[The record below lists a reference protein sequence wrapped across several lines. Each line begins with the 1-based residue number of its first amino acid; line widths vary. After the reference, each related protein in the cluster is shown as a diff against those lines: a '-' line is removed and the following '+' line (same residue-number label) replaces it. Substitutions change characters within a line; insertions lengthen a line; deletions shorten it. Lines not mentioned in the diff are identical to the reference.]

1 MGQALQVSRCD
12 LQPSRNNAAHRTAA
26 VSTERLVVRR
36 GQPFALTLHF
46 REPLPGAP
54 RRYLRKTCL
63 VAQTGQ
69 RPSQKDGSLVR
80 FPISRQGRQSGWQAF
95 VDAPES
101 LSWTLTVTSPAD
113 AVIGRYSLLLQHGR
127 GAPRPLGTFT
137 LLFNPWCQ
145 EDSVFLP
152 NEAQRQEYVCNEEGT
167 VYWGLEEAPQQQPWD
182 YGQFQEDIV
191 DLSLALP
198 AIGLF
203 WLQDAPCAQRSDP
216 LHVCRLVSSML
227 NSKTHQAILE
237 GGWTGDYSD
246 GTSPFQ
252 WPGSAPILRRWLAA
266 RGQPVRYGQCWVF
279 AGVLCTVLRSLGI
292 PTRVVTSFASA
303 QDTAGRLRVDEYFDE
318 SAALIPGLSEAA
330 VWPFHA
336 WNECWMARR
345 DLPPGYDGWQAVD
358 ATPQEEG
365 SYSSFCGPAP
375 VRAIKEGRLDLPYDV
390 ATFFA
395 ATNATC
401 AAWVRQDNG
410 DFQRAFSSTKF
421 VGNNL
426 STKAVGSDRCEDL
439 TQHYKHP
446 EGSAAERAVLSKVSH
461 EQERLQAQIE
471 GDSCPPQPPLA
482 PPAQEDDTEPLLFAH
497 IQAKSSWPLGQD
509 APVSVLVVNRTG
521 EEKSLALVLGAQP
534 LQYDGKALPQF
545 WKEEYHFTL
554 PSGHEEALSTTL
566 PYAEYGP
573 ALRNNSLLL
582 KLTALLR
589 DTASHSNHLAW
600 QEIHFCAP
608 GLNIQAWRHPSWQ
621 QHSAEDPLHADPG
634 RAPEADSAGREP
646 PAPAPQGLQDHPG
659 GGSSLELLQSN
670 RTPTPRITIKCTW
683 SDTPQT
689 VAPSSSAQHQQKRGC
704 GGALSKSSNSP
715 VPKASWLLS
724 CTAV

>member
-113 AVIGRYSLLLQHGR
+113 AAIGRYSLLLQHGR

-439 TQHYKHP
+439 THHYKHP
-446 EGSAAERAVLSKVSH
+446 EGSAAERAVLNKVSH
-461 EQERLQAQIE
+461 EQERLQDQIE
-471 GDSCPPQPPLA
+471 GDSSPPQPPLA

-534 LQYDGKALPQF
+534 LQYDGKALAQF

-608 GLNIQAWRHPSWQ
+608 GLNIQVPERTAQ
-621 QHSAEDPLHADPG
+621 FQATQAEIQLHNPLPEPLPG
-634 RAPEADSAGREP
+634 CLVSVSGWGLIHKTRSYRLGDI
-646 PAPAPQGLQDHPG
+646 PA
-659 GGSSLELLQSN
+659 GSSTALRIPFTPTQAGPRRLTVQVESPLLQPLKAC
-670 RTPTPRITIKCTW
+670 RTI
-683 SDTPQT
+683 Q
-689 VAPSSSAQHQQKRGC
+689 V
-704 GGALSKSSNSP
+704 GA
-715 VPKASWLLS
+715 A
-724 CTAV
+724 A